1 MNYVGTIIINSQL
14 NLTDPNMEVGGVA
27 YTNSAGFNEIIVD
40 MEFMDAII
48 TAATVQ
54 FSFEVPDLNIL
65 PLDQLYVILQTNP
78 ILNQFV
84 GWGT

>member
-27 YTNSAGFNEIIVD
+27 YTNSAGFDEIIVD

-48 TAATVQ
+48 IAATVQ
-54 FSFEVPDLNIL
+54 FSFEVPSLDIL
-65 PLDQLYVILQTNP
+65 TINELYIILQTNP
-78 ILNQFV
+78 ILNQFT
-84 GWGT
+84 GWVE